1 VETSKKLPLYSCG
14 LTREHVMLIR
24 RLLEGAASATGVES
38 MRQVVSLDDLM
49 KAGERFYDGEEGSE
63 DEAQD

>member
-1 VETSKKLPLYSCG
+1 
-14 LTREHVMLIR
+14 MLIR